1 MRRRDII
8 REIKRHV
15 ADAIRH
21 LAEYE
26 RTFNIL
32 HPTEIILDP
41 TEIILEW
48 ARGRDPGGRA
58 ANMIEI
64 LNQSNDLMQ
73 GVLWRDG

>member
-32 HPTEIILDP
+32 HPTEIIL
-41 TEIILEW
+41 EW

-58 ANMIEI
+58 ANIIEL

-73 GVLWRDG
+73 DLPWRDG